1 MFSTTMFSF
10 SDSYSREFLTNKYM
24 PVVTSNFGFQGGQ
37 CPLKYDVIIV
47 GAGPAGIFSALEL
60 TEKNNLNV
68 LILDR
73 GADIDQRKCPSS
85 RGFECVHCEPCA
97 VLSGWGGAGAYS
109 DGKLTLS
116 TEVGGWLNQYVSQKE
131 LETLVGYVDSVY
143 LKYGASEQVYGGDVE
158 KVDEIERKASLAGLK
173 LIRQKIR
180 HMGTEKCRETLRQMR
195 RELNGKITFQPKT
208 DVKGLIAENHTVK
221 GVETVDGEK
230 FLSKYVIIAPGR
242 SGAEWLQTEAQIRGL
257 RTVNNPVDV
266 GVRVEVLASVME
278 ELTKALYEP
287 KLVYYSRLFDDHVR
301 TFCVSPYGE
310 VTAESYNGILTVNG
324 QSYAERKT
332 ENTNFAILVSTS
344 FTEPFKEPIAYGKYV
359 ARLSNLLS
367 GGVMVQRLGDL
378 VSGRRSTPER
388 LARSVVTPTLKSA
401 TPGDLS
407 FVLPYRYLS
416 DIREMLQALDLIAP
430 GVHSRDTLLY
440 GIEVKFYSSHLQ
452 LNDVLETKIQNMF
465 TIGDG
470 AGVTRS
476 LVQASASG
484 VIVAR
489 EILKREK
496 LKA

>member
-1 MFSTTMFSF
+1 M
-10 SDSYSREFLTNKYM
+10 
-24 PVVTSNFGFQGGQ
+24 
-37 CPLKYDVIIV
+37 KYDVIIV

-60 TEKNNLNV
+60 TQKNNLNV

-73 GADIDQRKCPSS
+73 GLDIDQRKCPSS
-85 RGFECVHCEPCA
+85 RGFECRHCEPCA

-131 LETLVGYVDSVY
+131 LEAFVDYVDHVY
-143 LKYGASEQVYGGDVE
+143 LKYGADQTVYGGDAE
-158 KVDEIERKASLAGLK
+158 TVDEIDRQASLAGLK
-173 LIRQKIR
+173 LLHQRIR
-180 HMGTEKCRETLRQMR
+180 HMGTDECLEILRRMRKELGEKVV
-195 RELNGKITFQPKT
+195 FQPKT
-208 DVKGLIAENHTVK
+208 DVQGLIVENNVVK
-221 GVETVDGEK
+221 GVETVTGEK
-230 FLSKYVIIAPGR
+230 FFGKYVIIAPGR
-242 SGAEWLQTEAQIRGL
+242 SGAEWLQTEAQLRGL
-257 RTVNNPVDV
+257 KTVNNPVDV

-278 ELTKALYEP
+278 KLTKALYEP
-287 KLVYYSRLFDDHVR
+287 KLVYYSKQFDDQVR

-310 VTAESYNGILTVNG
+310 VTTESYDGVLTVNG
-324 QSYAERKT
+324 QSYAERRT

-359 ARLSNLLS
+359 ARLSNLLA

-388 LARSVVTPTLKSA
+388 LSRSVVNPTLKNA

-416 DIREMLQALDLIAP
+416 DIREMLQALDVIAP

-452 LNDVLETKIQNMF
+452 LSNTLETKVQNMF

-470 AGVTRS
+470 AGVTRG
-476 LVQASASG
+476 LIQASASG

-489 EILKREK
+489 EIIKREK

>member
-1 MFSTTMFSF
+1 M
-10 SDSYSREFLTNKYM
+10 
-24 PVVTSNFGFQGGQ
+24 
-37 CPLKYDVIIV
+37 KYDVIIV

-60 TEKNNLNV
+60 TEKNKLNV

-73 GADIDQRKCPSS
+73 GLDIDLRKCPSS
-85 RGFECVHCEPCA
+85 RGFECVHCEPCS

-131 LETLVGYVDSVY
+131 LKKLVKYVDGIY
-143 LKYGASEQVYGGDVE
+143 IQYGASEQVYGGDTE
-158 KVDEIERKASLAGLK
+158 KVDEIDRQASLAGLK
-173 LIRQKIR
+173 LIRQEVR
-180 HMGTEKCRETLRQMR
+180 HMGTDKCLETLKRMRQ
-195 RELNGKITFQPKT
+195 ELNDKVTFYPKT
-208 DVKGLIAENHTVK
+208 DVKGLITEDNKVIGVK
-221 GVETVDGEK
+221 TTSGEK
-230 FLSKYVIIAPGR
+230 FYAKYVIIAPGR
-242 SGAEWLQTEAQIRGL
+242 SGAEWLQTEAQFLGL
-257 RTVNNPVDV
+257 KTVNNPVDV

-278 ELTKALYEP
+278 KLTKTLYEP
-287 KLVYYSRLFDDHVR
+287 KLIYFSKLFDDQVR

-310 VTAESYNGILTVNG
+310 VTTESYDGVLTVNG

-332 ENTNFAILVSTS
+332 KNTNFALLVSTS

-388 LARSVVTPTLKSA
+388 LARSVVTPTLKNA

-416 DIREMLQALDLIAP
+416 DIREMLQALDIIVP

-440 GIEVKFYSSHLQ
+440 GIEVKFYSSHLK
-452 LNDVLETKIQNMF
+452 LNDELESKIQNMF

-470 AGVTRS
+470 AGVTRG
-476 LVQASASG
+476 LIQASASG

-489 EILKREK
+489 EIMKREK
-496 LKA
+496 MKT

>member
-1 MFSTTMFSF
+1 
-10 SDSYSREFLTNKYM
+10 
-24 PVVTSNFGFQGGQ
+24 
-37 CPLKYDVIIV
+37 
-47 GAGPAGIFSALEL
+47 
-60 TEKNNLNV
+60 
-68 LILDR
+68 
-73 GADIDQRKCPSS
+73 
-85 RGFECVHCEPCA
+85 
-97 VLSGWGGAGAYS
+97 
-109 DGKLTLS
+109 LS
-116 TEVGGWLNQYVSQKE
+116 TEVGGWLNQYVSGKE
-131 LETLVGYVDSVY
+131 LEALIDYVDRIY
-143 LKYGASEQVYGGDVE
+143 LKYGADEKVYGGDPE
-158 KVDEIERKASLAGLK
+158 KVDEIERQAALAGLK
-173 LIRQKIR
+173 LIRQRIR
-180 HMGTEKCRETLRQMR
+180 HMGTDKCIETLRRMR
-195 RELNGKITFQPKT
+195 KDLDGKIVFQPRT
-208 DVKGLIAENHTVK
+208 EVKGLIIEGDTVK
-221 GVETVDGEK
+221 GVETSNGEK
-230 FLSKYVIIAPGR
+230 FYGKYVIIAPGR
-242 SGAEWLQTEAQIRGL
+242 SGAEWLQTEAQLRGL
-257 RTVNNPVDV
+257 KTINNPVDV

-278 ELTKALYEP
+278 KLTNALYEP
-287 KLVYYSRLFDDHVR
+287 KLIYYSRLFDDQVR

-310 VTAESYNGILTVNG
+310 VTTESYDGVLTVNG

-388 LARSVVTPTLKSA
+388 LARSVVTPTLKNA

-416 DIREMLQALDLIAP
+416 DIREMLQALDVIAP

-452 LNDVLETKIQNMF
+452 LSNVLETKVHNMF

-470 AGVTRS
+470 AGVTRG
-476 LVQASASG
+476 LIQASASG

-489 EILKREK
+489 EILRREK

>member
-1 MFSTTMFSF
+1 M
-10 SDSYSREFLTNKYM
+10 
-24 PVVTSNFGFQGGQ
+24 
-37 CPLKYDVIIV
+37 KYDVIIV

-60 TEKNNLNV
+60 TEKNKLNV

-73 GADIDQRKCPSS
+73 GLDIDLRKCPSS
-85 RGFECVHCEPCA
+85 RGFECVHCEPCS

-116 TEVGGWLNQYVSQKE
+116 TEIGGWLNQYVSQKE
-131 LETLVGYVDSVY
+131 LKKLIKYVDGIY
-143 LKYGASEQVYGGDVE
+143 IQYGASEQVYGGDTE
-158 KVDEIERKASLAGLK
+158 KVDEIDRQASLAGLK
-173 LIRQKIR
+173 LIRQEVR
-180 HMGTEKCRETLRQMR
+180 HMGTDKCLETLRRMR
-195 RELNGKITFQPKT
+195 RELNDKVTFYPKT
-208 DVKGLIAENHTVK
+208 DVKGLITEDKKVIGVK
-221 GVETVDGEK
+221 TTNGEK
-230 FLSKYVIIAPGR
+230 FYAKYVIIAPGR
-242 SGAEWLQTEAQIRGL
+242 SGAEWFQTEAQFLGL
-257 RTVNNPVDV
+257 KTVNNPVDV

-278 ELTKALYEP
+278 KLTKTLYEP
-287 KLVYYSRLFDDHVR
+287 KLVYFSKLFDDQVR

-310 VTAESYNGILTVNG
+310 VTTESYDGVLTVNG

-332 ENTNFAILVSTS
+332 KNTNFALLVSTS

-388 LARSVVTPTLKSA
+388 IARSVVTPTLKNA

-407 FVLPYRYLS
+407 FVLPYRYLL
-416 DIREMLQALDLIAP
+416 DIREMLQALDVIVP

-452 LNDVLETKIQNMF
+452 LTDELESKIQNMF

-470 AGVTRS
+470 AGVTRG
-476 LVQASASG
+476 LIQASASG

-489 EILKREK
+489 EIMKRENM
-496 LKA
+496 KA

>member
-1 MFSTTMFSF
+1 M
-10 SDSYSREFLTNKYM
+10 L
-24 PVVTSNFGFQGGQ
+24 VAISNSGFQGGE

-60 TEKNNLNV
+60 TEKNRLNV
-68 LILDR
+68 LILDM
-73 GADIDQRKCPSS
+73 GLDIDQRKCPSS
-85 RGFECVHCEPCA
+85 RGFDCQHCEPCS

-116 TEVGGWLNQYVSQKE
+116 TEVGGWLNRYVSQKE
-131 LETLVGYVDSVY
+131 LEALIKYVDGIY
-143 LKYGASEQVYGGDVE
+143 LKYGANAQVYGGDTE

-173 LIRQKIR
+173 LVRQKIR
-180 HMGTEKCRETLRQMR
+180 HMGTEKCIETLQRMR
-195 RELNGKITFQPKT
+195 RELNGKITFHPKT
-208 DVKGLIAENHTVK
+208 EVQSLITENNTAI
-221 GVETVDGEK
+221 GVETVNGEK
-230 FLSKYVIIAPGR
+230 FMGKYVIIAPGR
-242 SGAEWLQTEAQIRGL
+242 SGAEWLQTEAQVRGL

-278 ELTKALYEP
+278 ELTETLYEP
-287 KLVYYSRLFDDHVR
+287 KLVYYSRGFDDQVR

-310 VTAESYNGILTVNG
+310 VTTESYDGVLTVNG
-324 QSYAERKT
+324 QSYAERRT

-378 VSGRRSTPER
+378 NSGRRSTPER
-388 LARSVVTPTLKSA
+388 IARSVVTPTLKNA

-440 GIEVKFYSSHLQ
+440 GIEVKFYSSHLE
-452 LNDVLETKIQNMF
+452 LNNTLETKIQNMF
-465 TIGDG
+465 TVGDG
-470 AGVTRS
+470 AGVTRG
-476 LVQASASG
+476 LIQASASG

-489 EILKREK
+489 EIMKREK